1 MNTLS
6 NLWWI
11 TGLDFFSNFGDAIF
25 DRDANPNDREVV
37 LIKKMILLIM
47 EIWKW
52 KSKYES
58 KEKNQA
64 EKT

>member
-25 DRDANPNDREVV
+25 DRDANPNDRGG
-37 LIKKMILLIM
+37 IKKMILLIM